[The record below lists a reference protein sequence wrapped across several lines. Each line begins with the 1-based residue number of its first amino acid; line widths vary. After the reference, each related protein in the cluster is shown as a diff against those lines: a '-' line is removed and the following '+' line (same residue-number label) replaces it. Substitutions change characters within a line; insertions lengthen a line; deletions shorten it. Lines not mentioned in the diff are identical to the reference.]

1 MQNPRIEELV
11 RRDPRYAPEA
21 YDFVYDALAYS
32 AKRLGRSRP
41 DAADP
46 EETDEH
52 VSAAEFFQGVRELA
66 VREFGLMA
74 PTVFRAW
81 GVRRTDDFGEIIR
94 NLIDAGLV
102 DPAAADDQG
111 SFHEVIDLQDGLV
124 SGYWIDAGESL
135 EEPS

>member
-11 RRDPRYAPEA
+11 RRDDRYAPEA

-32 AKRLGRSRP
+32 AKRTGRTRP
-41 DAADP
+41 EPD
-46 EETDEH
+46 ETDEH
-52 VSAAEFFQGVRELA
+52 VSVLEFFDGVRELA

-81 GVRRTDDFGEIIR
+81 GVHRTDDFGEIIR

-102 DPAAADDQG
+102 DPAAADDRDA
-111 SFHEVIDLQDGLV
+111 FHEVMDLQDGLV
-124 SGYWIDAGESL
+124 HDYRIEAGESL
-135 EEPS
+135 EELS

>member
-32 AKRLGRSRP
+32 AKRLGRTRP
-41 DAADP
+41 EAD
-46 EETDEH
+46 ETDEH
-52 VSAAEFFQGVRELA
+52 VSVLEFFEGVRELA
-66 VREFGLMA
+66 VRDFGLMA

-102 DPAAADDQG
+102 DPAAAEDRDA
-111 SFHEVIDLQDGLV
+111 FHEVMDLQNGLV
-124 SGYWIDAGESL
+124 HGYRIEAGESL
-135 EEPS
+135 EESS